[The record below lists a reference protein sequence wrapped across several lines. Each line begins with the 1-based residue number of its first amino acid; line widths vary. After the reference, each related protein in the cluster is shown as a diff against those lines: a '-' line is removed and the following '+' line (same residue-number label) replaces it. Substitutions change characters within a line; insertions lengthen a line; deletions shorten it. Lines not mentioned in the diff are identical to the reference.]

1 MRKTK
6 AETLIFIQKYIKKLK
21 IKNLIIPNLIYF
33 SQKNF
38 KANPDLIFQKIK
50 NEFKNKKIIIRSSA
64 WDEDQINL
72 SNAGKYK
79 NIKLKKIIKLINVY

>member
-72 SNAGKYK
+72 SNAG
-79 NIKLKKIIKLINVY
+79 NIKAFQILKLKKKLYLN